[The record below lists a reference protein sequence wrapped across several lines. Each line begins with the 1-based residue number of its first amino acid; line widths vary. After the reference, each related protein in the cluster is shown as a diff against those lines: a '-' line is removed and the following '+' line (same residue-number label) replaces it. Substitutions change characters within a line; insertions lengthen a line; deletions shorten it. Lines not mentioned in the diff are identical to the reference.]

1 MKKTLAVILSVLM
14 IACCLP
20 FSAIAAEQVTFTA
33 SGKFENSNQLDSG
46 KEYIIDNGVT
56 MTVPSNL
63 TLYVPTGASL
73 RVAEG
78 GKLNVLGQ
86 IVVLDGAALYVEG
99 FIYGASNVT
108 VNGSGSA
115 LAEIRFPALD
125 KASGLIGPDG
135 KARIQVSYGS
145 STNGNIYEDQQ
156 GTVVFNKVNDNGASI
171 MAPLN
176 QYIYIKADIVE
187 PEAGFDKFDDALMNV
202 YFNGVGIPYT
212 QGSHHTL
219 LTTSGD
225 ITYSKWTKDDDF
237 LNTFN
242 IYLPT
247 GEGYTVYGREG
258 EQSAD
263 GETIKLKYGQ
273 SFSFKVEVDPEYDMS
288 AYEVYVYNGYGWS
301 NLDTSTLLK
310 DIAPA
315 IPDEYGYYHIDA
327 IKGEHTIYVV
337 GVVKNETL
345 LMVGDILDMVR
356 NVFEMITGFFAELL
370 SFFGLSLGNNGTVT
384 E

>member
-1 MKKTLAVILSVLM
+1 MKKTLAVILSVIMLV
-14 IACCLP
+14 CSVP
-20 FSAIAAEQVTFTA
+20 FVFAAEQINYTA
-33 SGKFENSNQLDSG
+33 NGSFVSSNELISGNT
-46 KEYIIDNGVT
+46 YIVNEGVT
-56 MTVPSNL
+56 MTVPSSI
-63 TLYVPTGASL
+63 TLYIPTGAVL

-78 GKLNVLGQ
+78 ARLNVLGQ
-86 IVVLDGAALYVEG
+86 IVVLDGGSLFIEG
-99 FIYGASNVT
+99 FLYGSANVT

-115 LAEIRFPALD
+115 LCELRFPALD
-125 KASGLIGPDG
+125 KTSGLIDKSGN
-135 KARIQVSYGS
+135 ARIKVSYGS
-145 STNGNIYEDQQ
+145 SENGNIYEDQQ
-156 GTVVFNKVNDNGASI
+156 GTVVYQDVSVNGTSV

-176 QYIYIKADIVE
+176 QYVYIKADIWE
-187 PEAGFDKFDDALMNV
+187 PVTGIDKFDDALMNV

-225 ITYSKWTKDDDF
+225 ISYSKWVKDDDF

-258 EQSAD
+258 EQSSD
-263 GETIKLKYGQ
+263 GETVKLKYGQ
-273 SFSFKVEVDPEYDMS
+273 SFSFKVEIDPEYDMS
-288 AYEVYVYNGYGWS
+288 AYEVYIYNGYGWS

-315 IPDEYGYYHIDA
+315 QPDEYGYYHIGKDTG
-327 IKGEHTIYVV
+327 IQGEHTIYVV

-345 LMVGDILDMVR
+345 LMVGDILDMIR
-356 NVFEMITGFFAELL
+356 NVFEMIAAFFEELF
-370 SFFGLSLGNNGTVT
+370 SFLDFSGGSNAA
-384 E
+384 

>member
-1 MKKTLAVILSVLM
+1 MKKTLAVILSIIVL
-14 IACCLP
+14 ACCIP
-20 FSAIAAEQVTFTA
+20 FSANAAEQITYSANGSFSSSDELV
-33 SGKFENSNQLDSG
+33 SGNTYIVDSG
-46 KEYIIDNGVT
+46 IT
-56 MTVPSNL
+56 MTVPSSI
-63 TLYVPTGASL
+63 TLYVPTGAVL

-86 IVVLDGAALYVEG
+86 IVVLDGGSLLIEG

-108 VNGSGSA
+108 VNGSGTA

-125 KASGLIGPDG
+125 NSSGLIGKDG
-135 KARIQVSYGS
+135 KARITVAYGS
-145 STNGNIYEDQQ
+145 STNGNIYEDTQ
-156 GTVVFNKVNDNGASI
+156 GTVVYNNVSTAGASV

-176 QYIYIKADIVE
+176 QYIYIKADIIE
-187 PEAGFDKFDDALMNV
+187 PEVGFDKFDDALMNV

-225 ITYSKWTKDDDF
+225 ITYSKWVNDDDF

-273 SFSFKVEVDPEYDMS
+273 SFSFKVEIDPEYDMS

-315 IPDEYGYYHIDA
+315 VPDEYGYYHIDSV
-327 IKGEHTIYVV
+327 KGEHTIYVV

-345 LMVGDILDMVR
+345 LMVGDILDMIR
-356 NVFEMITGFFAELL
+356 NVFEMITSFFEEIFAFLGL
-370 SFFGLSLGNNGTVT
+370 SFGDNAQQ
-384 E
+384 